1 MARDIII
8 SAFAT
13 PPQARARGLA
23 QPTELFKESP
33 HIISLAGIGS
43 DVWMAPTDTQRAPRE
58 PWGGTPFSR
67 EAAMY
72 REKGGGT
79 DSVLAGLLSSQA
91 RGIEPRR
98 ICLIGFSAGGTFVG
112 NVLKSATD
120 RKMIDMVI
128 LLDALMVSKSPA
140 GFVPQALAPW
150 AEYGAQALMAGVR
163 SERGTGAKD
172 PFLGPVFI
180 STHTNIKQSASL
192 EAQVGNTTSS
202 TEAVFEAS
210 AKRLS
215 ELPEYQEEGGTPKH
229 ITTDFSQLVKGFP
242 ADAFPVTI
250 GDKPDKAGNRP
261 WATTPGPTKTWTQ
274 MPMPLIKRAYGNF
287 YDFDYGGTVAADH
300 VLQAWHVQRAIWQT
314 LLVPRWNAETRSPY
328 SVAGLGSFER
338 CCPGPG
344 GNFVP
349 AGFYPTG
356 LPWWQMAAVAGV
368 GFLAG
373 KYMME

>member
-13 PPQARARGLA
+13 PPQARARAIA
-23 QPTELFKESP
+23 QPTEQFKEAP

-43 DVWMAPTDTQRAPRE
+43 DIWMAPTDTQRAPRE
-58 PWGGTPFSR
+58 PWGGTPFAR

-79 DSVLAGLLSSQA
+79 DSVLAGLLGSQA
-91 RGIEPRR
+91 KGIEPRR

-120 RKMIDMVI
+120 RKMVDMVI
-128 LLDALMVSKSPA
+128 LLDALMVSRSPA

-172 PFLGPVFI
+172 PFLGPVFV

-215 ELPEYQEEGGTPKH
+215 ELPEYQAEGGTPKH
-229 ITTDFSQLVKGFP
+229 ITTNWAALVGGFP
-242 ADAFPVTI
+242 PDAFPVTI
-250 GDKPDKAGNRP
+250 GDKPDKEGRRP
-261 WATTPGPTKTWTQ
+261 WATTPGPTKTWTS
-274 MPMPLIKRAYGNF
+274 MPGPTIKRAYGNF

-314 LLVPRWNAETRSPY
+314 LLVPRWNAETTSPY
-328 SVAGLGSFER
+328 SVAGLGGFER

-356 LPWWQMAAVAGV
+356 LATWQIAATLGL

-373 KYMME
+373 KYLMD